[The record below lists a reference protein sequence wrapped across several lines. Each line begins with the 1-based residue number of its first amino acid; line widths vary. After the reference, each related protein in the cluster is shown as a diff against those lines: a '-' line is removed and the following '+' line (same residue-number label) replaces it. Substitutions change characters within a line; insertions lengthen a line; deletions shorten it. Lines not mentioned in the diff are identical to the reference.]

1 MVYFDKPE
9 EWQRQSALLLQARPT
24 TTRITTKYNIPNLES
39 AKYQE
44 KSNKRK
50 RDGEAEGKESAAPKV
65 PRAALVLKTYDPESG
80 VVLKFKTDKAAD
92 VGRLMSGLGRLG
104 RHMAALPEQ
113 AEDTVVE
120 DATPVEQA
128 GSAAAPSGKAA
139 LPAATDGKAQQPSTG
154 GAGGGGGGKK
164 KKKGKK

>member
-1 MVYFDKPE
+1 MVYFKTPE

-24 TTRITTKYNIPNLES
+24 TTRITTKYKLPNLQS
-39 AKYQE
+39 PKYQ

-50 RDGEAEGKESAAPKV
+50 RDGEGDEKESSGPRV

-92 VGRLMSGLGRLG
+92 VGRLIGGLGRLG
-104 RHMAALPEQ
+104 RHMAALPEK
-113 AEDTVVE
+113 AEEAVME
-120 DATPVEQA
+120 DADTAEQA
-128 GSAAAPSGKAA
+128 PAAAATAPTSKESAAAT
-139 LPAATDGKAQQPSTG
+139 TDGKAPQAP
-154 GAGGGGGGKK
+154 GGGGKK